1 MADFSLLNMNMLYIK
16 LLDGN
21 VRRQCHL
28 PLGPLYL
35 TAALRDHGIEV
46 DFRDYQ
52 LLEADD
58 LFAPET
64 LCSFLKDP
72 APIIGISC
80 MANLIPFVL
89 YAMPL
94 LKERYP
100 DRTII
105 LGGVG
110 TAFIEKEILRR
121 VPEVDIIHRGEGEQT
136 LPALIRALREGK
148 PLDAIPG
155 LFYRRSGTVVQNQ
168 PVPRITDLDALPHPS
183 YDGLDFKKYI
193 GHNILG
199 SRGCPYPCTFCSITP
214 LWGWKACSRSNQN
227 IIDEMALMYHE
238 HGVRQFLFQDEYF
251 VSSPE
256 RMIDFSRL
264 LKKSGMDVTYK
275 IFARVNLVNEESL
288 KAMAGSGCV
297 EIRFG
302 IESGSDRILQLTRKG
317 FDSHAA
323 LKTVSLAKKHID
335 SVDTFYIWGY
345 PYETMKDMGDSVFQM
360 ITFRGMGVRPLP
372 SLITY
377 LPQTQIYQDIEDKSK
392 LEFCHY
398 LLPEYMISGIEK
410 RISVRIAIDDR
421 YAELFQFI
429 EENRDIFP
437 GFFQF
442 DIENNILPKL
452 HMLEEFE
459 FYRCQEEDSCG
470 AHSPSMTENHTAL
483 NI

>member
-1 MADFSLLNMNMLYIK
+1 MADFTLVNMNMLYIK

-35 TAALRDHGIEV
+35 TAALRKQGIEV
-46 DFRDYQ
+46 DLRDYQ
-52 LLEADD
+52 LLDEDE

-64 LCSFLKDP
+64 LCSFLNDP

-89 YAMPL
+89 YAMPF

-121 VPEVDIIHRGEGEQT
+121 IPEVDIIHRGEGEQT
-136 LPALIRALREGK
+136 VPALIKALREGK

-155 LFYRRSGTVVQNQ
+155 LFYRRKGTVVQNK
-168 PVPRITDLDALPHPS
+168 PVSRITDLDGLPRPS
-183 YDGLDFKKYI
+183 YDGLDFKKYK
-193 GHNILG
+193 GYNILG

-214 LWGWKACSRSNQN
+214 LWGWKAYSRSNQN
-227 IIDEMALMYHE
+227 IIEEMALMYYK

-264 LKKSGMDVTYK
+264 LKKSGMDATYK

-288 KAMAGSGCV
+288 KAMADSGCV

-302 IESGSDRILQLTRKG
+302 IESGSDRILQLIRKG

-345 PYETMKDMGDSVFQM
+345 PYETMKDMSDSVFQM

-429 EENRDIFP
+429 EENKDIFP

-470 AHSPSMTENHTAL
+470 AHSPSMTENHTTL

>member
-1 MADFSLLNMNMLYIK
+1 MADFTLVNMNMLYIK

-35 TAALRDHGIEV
+35 TAVLREHGIEV

-52 LLEADD
+52 LLEEDE

-64 LCSFLKDP
+64 LCSFLRDP

-110 TAFIEKEILRR
+110 TAFIEKEILERI
-121 VPEVDIIHRGEGEQT
+121 PEVDIIHRGEGERT
-136 LPALIRALREGK
+136 VPALIEALREGR

-155 LFYRRSGTVVQNQ
+155 LFYRRNGTVIQNP
-168 PVPRITDLDALPHPS
+168 PVSRITDLDGLPRPS
-183 YDGLDFKKYI
+183 YDGLDFKRYI

-214 LWGWKACSRSNQN
+214 LWGWKAYSRSNQN
-227 IIDEMALMYHE
+227 IIDEMSLMYHE

-288 KAMAGSGCV
+288 KAMADSGCV

-302 IESGSDRILQLTRKG
+302 IESGSDRILQLIRKG
-317 FDSHAA
+317 FDSHSA

-345 PYETMKDMGDSVFQM
+345 PFETKEDMGDSIFQM

-372 SLITY
+372 SLLTY
-377 LPQTQIYQDIEDKSK
+377 LPQTQIYHDIEDKSK

-421 YAELFQFI
+421 YAELFRFV

-452 HMLEEFE
+452 GMLEEFE

-470 AHSPSMTENHTAL
+470 AHSPSMTEKHIPL